1 MVFQEVCDDVVRHTD
16 GVLGCFLID
25 VRRGFA
31 VAAAQRSGV
40 ELEDAEIQS
49 VLRSSSDLFRG
60 RLVEQFARSLPN
72 GADAPAEFV
81 QEVQVTKA
89 DSYQFM
95 AAMPDWK
102 DGIVILIAE
111 NTLSLGFGWMIVRQT
126 QDRLSEAL
134 RMVGGDLRRPAHGT
148 TAFAGCATR
157 HGPTASAGRATRR
170 GPVAA
175 GCAKRGSRNAS
186 APTASTRA
194 ATGSRAATDAR
205 AATNSRAADCHGS
218 ANSSGVCRSEGG
230 RPVAGSTA
238 GTGSAHR
245 LGSTREDVS
254 TANGQAL
261 ATLDFHSARISRWH
275 RRNGVS
281 TIARMTRLRREA
293 PEDPEK
299 NRRRAARGRCGW
311 FSGVR

>member
-134 RMVGGDLRRPAHGT
+134 RMVGGDLRRPAT
-148 TAFAGCATR
+148 E
-157 HGPTASAGRATRR
+157 PPPS
-170 GPVAA
+170 PVA
-175 GCAKRGSRNAS
+175 RRVTD
-186 APTASTRA
+186 PPPPPA
-194 ATGSRAATDAR
+194 A
-205 AATNSRAADCHGS
+205 
-218 ANSSGVCRSEGG
+218 
-230 RPVAGSTA
+230 RPVADPSPP
-238 GTGSAHR
+238 
-245 LGSTREDVS
+245 V
-254 TANGQAL
+254 
-261 ATLDFHSARISRWH
+261 ARNEAAETH
-275 RRNGVS
+275 RRQRPQREPQPAPAPQPTPEPRPTPEPPIVTAPPIPPESAEVKAGDPS
-281 TIARMTRLRREA
+281 REA
-293 PEDPEK
+293 RQEPDRPIVSGP
-299 NRRRAARGRCGW
+299 RAKMFRPRTGKR
-311 FSGVR
+311 

>member
-134 RMVGGDLRRPAHGT
+134 RMVGGDLRRPAT
-148 TAFAGCATR
+148 E
-157 HGPTASAGRATRR
+157 PPPS
-170 GPVAA
+170 PVARRVTDPPPPVA
-175 GCAKRGSRNAS
+175 RNEAAATHRPQRPQREPQS
-186 APTASTRA
+186 APAPQPTPDPRPAPEPPIVTAPPIPPEPAEVKAGDPSRE
-194 ATGSRAATDAR
+194 GS
-205 AATNSRAADCHGS
+205 
-218 ANSSGVCRSEGG
+218 
-230 RPVAGSTA
+230 
-238 GTGSAHR
+238 
-245 LGSTREDVS
+245 
-254 TANGQAL
+254 
-261 ATLDFHSARISRWH
+261 
-275 RRNGVS
+275 
-281 TIARMTRLRREA
+281 REA
-293 PEDPEK
+293 PQEPDRPVVSGP
-299 NRRRAARGRCGW
+299 RAKMFRPRTGKR
-311 FSGVR
+311 